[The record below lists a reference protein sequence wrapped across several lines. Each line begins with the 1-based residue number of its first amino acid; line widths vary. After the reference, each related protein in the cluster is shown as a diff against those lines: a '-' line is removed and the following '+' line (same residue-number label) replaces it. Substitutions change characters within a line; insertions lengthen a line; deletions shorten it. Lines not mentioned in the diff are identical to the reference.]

1 MSRRVIIVGAG
12 PGGLAAALTLCED
25 HEVVVVE
32 KNAWPGGRMGRIVED
47 GYAFD
52 TGPSILQYPQVLDE
66 VFAAAGARREDYVE
80 LMPVEPYTHLKFWD
94 GSELDCWRD
103 EDRMRASM
111 EALAPGLGDRFVAW
125 ARHHE
130 EKHRVAYGAFIASPA
145 DSMLGYFNPLN
156 TLPAAKFKPWQ
167 SLHKCLMDFFEDE
180 RPTYAFSYPA
190 KYLGLHP
197 TSCSSVFSVIAYLEY
212 AFGVWHPR
220 GGFRALADGMKRC
233 AEERGVR
240 FMMEAPVKEI
250 MVSGQR
256 AHGVALESGERLFA
270 DMVVC
275 NADFG
280 YANMALIDPLARAK
294 YTDAKLH
301 RMKYSCSTFMM
312 YLGLDRRW
320 ERPHH
325 SIYLSRNTK
334 RTEPAF
340 LEDATLDVV
349 DPPFYVCNPCAT
361 EGSSAPDGHSTLYIL
376 VPCPN
381 TLHHVRWET
390 QQAELRERVFAQLP
404 LLGFDGVTDHIRFE
418 RTFTAQTW
426 RDDFNIFQGAVFN
439 LAHTWDQIGPLR
451 PRCKSEDVERLFWV
465 GGGTHPGSG
474 LLTIF
479 ESAKLA
485 AQAIRAT

>member
-1 MSRRVIIVGAG
+1 MSRHVIIVGAG
-12 PGGLAAALTLCED
+12 PGGLAAALTLCKD
-25 HEVVVVE
+25 HQVTVIE
-32 KNAWPGGRMGRIVED
+32 KNTWPGGRMGRIVEE

-80 LMPVEPYTHLKFWD
+80 LMEVSPYTKLRFWD
-94 GSELDCWRD
+94 GSELECWRD
-103 EDRMRASM
+103 ESRMYAAM
-111 EALAPGLGDRFVAW
+111 EGLSPGLGERFIEW

-130 EKHRVAYGAFIASPA
+130 EKHRVAYGAFIAAPA
-145 DSMLGYFNPLN
+145 DSMLGYFNPVN

-167 SLHKCLMDFFEDE
+167 SLHTCLMEFFEDE

-197 TSCSSVFSVIAYLEY
+197 TNCSSVFSVIAYLEY

-220 GGFRALADGMKRC
+220 GGFRAMADGMKRA

-240 FMMEAPVKEI
+240 FMMGAAVEQI
-250 MVSGQR
+250 IVSGGR
-256 AHGVALESGERLFA
+256 AHGVELAGGERIIA
-270 DMVVC
+270 DAVVC

-280 YANMALIDPLARAK
+280 YANQALINPSAREK

-312 YLGLDRRW
+312 YLGVDKKW
-320 ERPHH
+320 ELPHH
-325 SIYLSRNTK
+325 SIYLSQHTK
-334 RTEPAF
+334 RTDPAF
-340 LEDATLDVV
+340 LEDAALDLI

-361 EGSSAPDGHSTLYIL
+361 ETSSAPEGHSTLYVL

-381 TLHHVRWET
+381 TFHHVAWADR
-390 QQAELRERVFAQLP
+390 QDQLRSLILDRMEQ
-404 LLGFDGVTDHIRFE
+404 LGFNNVRDHIKFE
-418 RTFTAQTW
+418 RIYTAQTW
-426 RDDFNIFQGAVFN
+426 RDEFNVFQGAVFN
-439 LAHTWDQIGPLR
+439 LSHTWDQIGPLR

-479 ESAKLA
+479 ESAKIA
-485 AQAIRAT
+485 ADAVRAA